1 MRRILSVDGG
11 GIRGV
16 IPAMVLSHIE
26 EKVGP
31 AATHFDLISGT
42 STGGIIALALACP
55 NGDTGEPLY
64 TARELVELYEKR
76 GPEIF
81 HTSTLQKIASG
92 FGLLDEK
99 YSSKSLEKVLAD
111 YFGHVPLSAALT
123 KVLVSAYDIQSREPF
138 FFKSWREE
146 NANVEMRLAA
156 RATSAAPTYF
166 EPALITAAGS
176 MRALVD
182 GGVFINNPAVSAY
195 AEARKV
201 FADENEFIV
210 VALGTGLATQPLAY
224 KDARNWGLAGWARPV
239 LDVVFDG
246 VSDAVDYQ
254 MKYLIEEDYFRFQT
268 DLAIAS
274 HDLGDA
280 TAANIDALKLEAEK
294 LIQTNR
300 VKLDQLCERLKS
312 FTPA

>member
-16 IPAMVLSHIE
+16 IPAMVLSYIE
-26 EKVGP
+26 DKVGP
-31 AATHFDLISGT
+31 SAAQFDLIGGT
-42 STGGIIALALACP
+42 STGGIIALALSCP
-55 NGDTGEPLY
+55 KGGTTEPLY
-64 TARELVELYEKR
+64 TARALVELYEKR

-81 HTSTLQKIASG
+81 YTSTLQKIASG

-99 YSSKSLEKVLAD
+99 YSYKSLEKVLAD
-111 YFGHVPLSAALT
+111 YFGNMPLSAALT

-146 NANVEMRLAA
+146 CANVEMRLAA

-176 MRALVD
+176 LRALVD
-182 GGVFINNPAVSAY
+182 GGVFVNNLAMSSYV
-195 AEARKV
+195 EARKV
-201 FADENEFIV
+201 FPDEDEFMV
-210 VALGTGLATQPLAY
+210 VALGTGIATQPLAY
-224 KDARNWGLAGWARPV
+224 KSARNWGLAGWARPV

-254 MKYLIEEDYFRFQT
+254 MKYLIEDDYFRFQT

-274 HDLGDA
+274 HGLGDA
-280 TAANIDALKLEAEK
+280 KPANIDALKLEAEK

-300 VKLDQLCERLKS
+300 VKLDKLCERLKS
-312 FTPA
+312 LTPA